1 MKRILIFTLILFSGI
16 CLKAQKTEII
26 ESKEEVIKLATT
38 ELDQATTPPEGELY
52 KFGQK
57 YKITGEY
64 TLDITIRNKGEV
76 VSVFISDK
84 KNGNIPSQN
93 SLKDKVMDFK
103 FSFKMP
109 KTRTTNSVIH
119 LNSR

>member
-1 MKRILIFTLILFSGI
+1 MNTILLIATLLISFQLS
-16 CLKAQKTEII
+16 AQKGEQLEI
-26 ESKEEVIKLATT
+26 KEEVIKQACA
-38 ELDQATTPPEGELY
+38 ELDQAMTPPEGELY

-109 KTRTTNSVIH
+109 KNKDYKFSYIFKF
-119 LNSR
+119 

>member
-1 MKRILIFTLILFSGI
+1 MKTILIIATLLISFQLS
-16 CLKAQKTEII
+16 AQKGEQLEI
-26 ESKEEVIKLATT
+26 KEEVIKQAFL
-38 ELDQATTPPEGELY
+38 ELDQAMTPPEGELY

-93 SLKDKVMDFK
+93 NLKDKVMDFK

-109 KTRTTNSVIH
+109 KNKDYKFSYIFKF
-119 LNSR
+119 